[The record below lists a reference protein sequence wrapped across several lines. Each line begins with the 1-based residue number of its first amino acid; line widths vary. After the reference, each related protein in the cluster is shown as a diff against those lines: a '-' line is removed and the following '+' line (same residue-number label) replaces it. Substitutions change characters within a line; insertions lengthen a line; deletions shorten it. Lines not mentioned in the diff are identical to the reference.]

1 MVHLPR
7 WQIILIA
14 LVVLA
19 GVIYASPNLLLSRD
33 QATQMADEGSILPHQ
48 QINLGLDLRGGVYL
62 LAGVDLGF
70 AFDKDRQNLEDG
82 VRGALGQAGLAD
94 SEVGIVGDA
103 VEVTLADA
111 ADLGEARSRINAF
124 DTGIT
129 IESLGDNRLRVSFTD
144 AALSDRANA
153 ILAQSIEVMR
163 RRIDETGTRE
173 AAIQRHGDDRI
184 IIQVPGFDD
193 PRRLKDLL
201 GEPAVMSFR
210 FVNETISP
218 GDRIPP
224 SFEILPAAA
233 SELRPGLPQ
242 SYVVSKRVM
251 VDGDH
256 LTNAQPSF
264 DQDGRPA
271 VSFSFDTLGAKQ
283 FGDAT
288 RDNVGRIFAIIL
300 DNKVISAPRI
310 QSAITG
316 GNGIITGS
324 FSVQETQDLAL
335 LLRAGALPAPVE
347 YLEERTV
354 GPGLGADSILAGEI
368 ASVLGLVMVVVF
380 MVAAYGLFGV
390 MASVALMINLI
401 LLVAALSV
409 LQATLTL
416 PGIAGIVLTI
426 GMAVDANVL
435 IFERIREESRNGR
448 GPVTAVDAGY
458 RRALTT
464 IIDSNLTTLIAALLL
479 FHFGSGP
486 IKGFA
491 VTLSLGLVT
500 SMFSA
505 IMVTRLIVAVWL
517 RRRRPQA
524 LAI

>member
-7 WQIILIA
+7 WQVILIA

-19 GVIYASPNLLLSRD
+19 GVIFAAPNLLFSRD
-33 QATQMADEGSILPHQ
+33 QANRMADEGSILPHQ
-48 QINLGLDLRGGVYL
+48 QISLGLDLRGGVYL
-62 LAGVDLGF
+62 LAGVDLSF
-70 AFDKDRQNLEDG
+70 AFDKDRQSLEDG
-82 VRGALGQAGLAD
+82 LRGALIEAGLE
-94 SEVGIVGDA
+94 SEVGTVGDA
-103 VEVTLADA
+103 VEVTLAEA
-111 ADLGEARSRINAF
+111 TDLSQARSTINAV

-129 IESLGDNRLRVSFTD
+129 VESLDDRRLRVAFTE
-144 AALSDRANA
+144 AALSERANA
-153 ILAQSIEVMR
+153 IMAQAIEVMR
-163 RRIDETGTRE
+163 RRIDESGTRE

-193 PRRLKDLL
+193 PQRLKEII
-201 GEPAVMSFR
+201 GTPAVMSFR
-210 FVNETISP
+210 FVNETLSP

-224 SFEILPAAA
+224 SYEILPAAEA
-233 SELRPGLPQ
+233 ERRAGFPDR
-242 SYVVSKRVM
+242 YVVSKRIM
-251 VDGDH
+251 VDGDR
-256 LTNAQPSF
+256 LTNAQASF
-264 DQDGRPA
+264 DQDNRPA
-271 VSFSFDTLGAKQ
+271 VSFSFDTVGAKQ

-300 DNKVISAPRI
+300 DNEVISAPRI

-324 FSVQETQDLAL
+324 FTVQATQDLAL

-354 GPGLGADSILAGEI
+354 GPGLGADSIFAGEI
-368 ASVLGLVMVVVF
+368 ASVLGLIMVVVF
-380 MVAAYGLFGV
+380 MVGAYGLFGA
-390 MASVALMINLI
+390 MASIALMVNLI
-401 LLVAALSV
+401 LLMAALSV

-416 PGIAGIVLTI
+416 PGIAGVVLTI

-435 IFERIREESRNGR
+435 IFERIREELRNGR

-505 IMVTRLIVAVWL
+505 IMVTRLMVAVWL

>member
-7 WQIILIA
+7 WQVILIV

-19 GVIYASPNLLLSRD
+19 GVIYAAPNLLLSRD
-33 QATQMADEGSILPHQ
+33 QAAQMSDAGSVLPHQ
-48 QINLGLDLRGGVYL
+48 QISLGLDLRGGVYL
-62 LAGVDLGF
+62 LAGVDLDY
-70 AFDKDRQNLEDG
+70 AFDKDRENLQSG
-82 VRGALGQAGLAD
+82 VSGALSAAGLAN
-94 SEVGIVGDA
+94 EVGILGDA
-103 VEVTLADA
+103 VEVILAN
-111 ADLGEARSRINAF
+111 ADDVSQARSVIGDF
-124 DTGIT
+124 DTGISVEDQGGG
-129 IESLGDNRLRVSFTD
+129 ILRVSFSETALRER
-144 AALSDRANA
+144 AAA
-153 ILAQSIEVMR
+153 IMAQSIEVMR

-193 PRRLKDLL
+193 PQRLKEII
-201 GEPAVMSFR
+201 GTPAVMSFR
-210 FVNETISP
+210 FVNENLSP

-224 SFEILPAAA
+224 SFEILPADETERRAGFPD
-233 SELRPGLPQ
+233 R
-242 SYVVSKRVM
+242 YVVSKRIM

-256 LTNAQPSF
+256 LTKAFQTF
-264 DQDGRPA
+264 DQNNQPA
-271 VSFSFDTLGAKQ
+271 VGFSFDTLGAKQ

-300 DNKVISAPRI
+300 DEKVISAPRI
-310 QSAITG
+310 ESAITG

-324 FSVQETQDLAL
+324 FSVQSAQDLAL
-335 LLRAGALPAPVE
+335 LLRAGALPAPVT

-368 ASVLGLVMVVVF
+368 ASVLGLVFVVIF
-380 MVAAYGLFGV
+380 MVGAYGLFGA
-390 MASVALMINLI
+390 MASAALAINLI
-401 LLVAALSV
+401 LLMAALSV

-435 IFERIREESRNGR
+435 VFERIREELRNGR

-458 RRALTT
+458 RRAMTT

-505 IMVTRLIVAVWL
+505 IMVTRLMVAFWL